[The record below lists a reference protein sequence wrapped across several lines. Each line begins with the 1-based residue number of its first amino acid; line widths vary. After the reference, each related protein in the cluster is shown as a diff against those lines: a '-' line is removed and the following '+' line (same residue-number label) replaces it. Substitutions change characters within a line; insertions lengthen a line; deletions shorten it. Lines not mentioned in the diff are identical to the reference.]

1 MNIAIEDILA
11 AIIQEQDG
19 EIYLSLETY
28 EEDRSGKIIAIEYFE
43 ESHSLRLTLAE
54 ESELK
59 DDNA

>member
-11 AIIQEQDG
+11 AIIQEQDP
-19 EIYLSLETY
+19 EIYLSLQTY
-28 EEDRSGKIIAIEYFE
+28 EEHTSGKIIAIEYFE